1 MPLYQTYASLYDRT
15 GQSRFSLRMVR
26 YAFDLWAQF
35 APYRIQRVL
44 DLACGT
50 GSAAIALAR
59 RGYEVTA
66 LDLSEAMLAIA
77 REKAQRW
84 QAPVTW
90 LQGDLRGFQA
100 GGPFDAVTC
109 FYDALNY
116 MLVPEDLELSFKQVR
131 AHLRYDGLFLFDMI
145 TDHAVAQTWG
155 DTTDTSFDPDLTRI
169 WKCSYDPVTEVGK
182 LHALFFERE
191 GDGRYRRVE
200 EVHHHRGYPPD
211 LVETILERAGMEVV
225 AAYRCLTETEPE
237 PHTYRVAYLARPTL
251 GGPPLG
257 GSIA

>member
-1 MPLYQTYASLYDRT
+1 MPLYDDYASLYDRT

-26 YAFDLWAQF
+26 YAFHLWAQH
-35 APYRIQRVL
+35 ASYRIRRVL
-44 DLACGT
+44 DLGCGT

-66 LDLSEAMLAIA
+66 LDRSEAMLELA
-77 REKAQRW
+77 RAKAERW

-90 LQGDLRGFQA
+90 LQGDFRSFQA

-116 MLVPEDLELSFKQVR
+116 MLVPEDLEESFRQVR
-131 AHLRYDGLFLFDMI
+131 AHLRRDGLFLFDMI

-155 DTTDTSFDPDLTRI
+155 ESTDTSFDPELTRI
-169 WKCSYDPVTEVGK
+169 WKCSYDPVSEVGT

-191 GDGRYRRVE
+191 ADDRYRRIE
-200 EVHHHRGYPPD
+200 EVHRHRGYAPD
-211 LVETILERAGMEVV
+211 HVEDLLERAGLEVL
-225 AAYRCLTETEPE
+225 AAYECLSERE
-237 PHTYRVAYLARPTL
+237 PHPATYRVAYLAR
-251 GGPPLG
+251 
-257 GSIA
+257 A

>member
-1 MPLYQTYASLYDRT
+1 MALYDAYASLYDRT
-15 GQSRFSLRMVR
+15 GQSRFSLRMVL
-26 YAFDLWAQF
+26 YAFFLWAQH

-66 LDLSEAMLAIA
+66 LDLSETML
-77 REKAQRW
+77 EKAKDKAARW
-84 QAPVTW
+84 NAPVTW
-90 LQGDLRGFQA
+90 LQGDLRHFQA

-116 MLVPEDLELSFKQVR
+116 MLVPEDLEESFKQVR
-131 AHLRYDGLFLFDMI
+131 AHLRHDGLFLFDMI

-155 DTTDTSFDPDLTRI
+155 ETTDTSFNPDLTRI
-169 WKCSYDPVTEVGK
+169 WKSSYDPVSEIGT

-191 GDGRYRRVE
+191 ADGRYRRVE
-200 EVHHHRGYPPD
+200 EIHRHRGYSAEQ
-211 LVETILERAGMEVV
+211 VETLLERAGLEVV
-225 AAYRCLTETEPE
+225 AAYECLTERDPKPT
-237 PHTYRVAYLARPTL
+237 TYRVAYLARPFH
-251 GGPPLG
+251 
-257 GSIA
+257 A